1 MVQVKLA
8 GVTKRFGET
17 VAVKEISFT
26 ASPGEFLTL
35 LGPSGCGKTTTLRL
49 IAGFEQPDAGD
60 ILFDR
65 RSVLSDP
72 PERRRVGMV
81 FQSYA
86 LFPHMSVKQNVLYG
100 LRFRRGIDK
109 RARVQELLEMV
120 GLAGLERRSPTELS
134 AGQRQ
139 RVALARALAPQP
151 RILLLDEPLSA
162 LDAKLRES
170 LRTQIHRIQQELT
183 LSTIYVT
190 HDQEEALAISDRTV
204 IMNEGVI
211 EQIGTPQEAYERPQ
225 TAFVASFIGRTNRL
239 EGKVA
244 AVEQGIVR
252 VRAGD
257 VTFVVS
263 ACRTPVTVGDRV
275 ALFIKEE
282 HLQLDE
288 RGDNVLPARVISLEY
303 HGEATVVHLESPL
316 GSLRIRAS
324 YTEISVL
331 DVGEQIKV
339 SFPTDKA
346 ILFPDSFGKNRPGT
360 WPNRIGAT

>member
-17 VAVKEISFT
+17 VAVKGISFT
-26 ASPGEFLTL
+26 TSPGEFLTL

-60 ILFDR
+60 ILFDS

-86 LFPHMSVKQNVLYG
+86 LFPHMSVKQNVVYG

-109 RARVQELLEMV
+109 RARVHELLEMV
-120 GLAGLERRSPTELS
+120 DLAGLEQRSPTELS

-170 LRTQIHRIQQELT
+170 LRTQIHRIQRELT

-190 HDQEEALAISDRTV
+190 HDQEEALAISDRIV
-204 IMNEGVI
+204 IMNAGVI

-225 TAFVASFIGRTNRL
+225 TAFVASFIGRTTRL
-239 EGKVA
+239 DGEVA
-244 AVEQGIVR
+244 ALAQGTVR
-252 VRAGD
+252 VRVRDA
-257 VTFVVS
+257 TFAVS
-263 ACRTPVTVGDRV
+263 ACRAPVTVGDHV

-303 HGEATVVHLESPL
+303 RGEAAVIHLESPL
-316 GSLRIRAS
+316 GSLRVRAS

-331 DVGEQIKV
+331 SVGEQIKV
-339 SFPTDKA
+339 SFPADKA
-346 ILFPDSFGKNRPGT
+346 ILFPV
-360 WPNRIGAT
+360 I